1 MFWRQTGQGAVV
13 NHAGWRSYRARQHCT
28 QARWLQ
34 PAIALSAALSSAM
47 FSSGPFVRHII
58 HTSSLCC
65 AMLFSNTVADWDRL
79 YTRWTFAWN

>member
-1 MFWRQTGQGAVV
+1 MSWRQTGQGATV

-47 FSSGPFVRHII
+47 FSSGPFAKHIM
-58 HTSSLCC
+58 HTSSFCS
-65 AMLFSNTVADWDRL
+65 AMLLSNTEAG
-79 YTRWTFAWN
+79 